1 MMNWDGEWGDHMNG
15 AWSWVGGSMMILW
28 IVLLVLAI
36 FALATWLARGGGA
49 RGPSDDSA
57 DARSILD
64 DRYASGEIDNETYRR
79 MRDEMSSGAR

>member
-1 MMNWDGEWGDHMNG
+1 MMNWDREWGDHMDG

-36 FALATWLARGGGA
+36 FALATWLARGGSAPGT
-49 RGPSDDSA
+49 SDHAA

-64 DRYASGEIDNETYRR
+64 RRYARGEIDDETYRR
-79 MRDEMSSGAR
+79 MCDELSPGAR